1 MTILISFG
9 QATNTFQPPHLNKSL
24 ADHGVLADVAEE
36 ALIVPCL
43 SLKMLIQVMIY
54 TICLLVFFV
63 VMSQKENILSIRYI
77 FAIYATCLG
86 LKSNKLGAAQPS
98 LAWEERRVI
107 GMDFISRF
115 QVQ

>member
-1 MTILISFG
+1 MTISLG

-36 ALIVPCL
+36 ALIVPSL
-43 SLKMLIQVMIY
+43 SLKMLIQAMIY
-54 TICLLVFFV
+54 TIYAIYI
-63 VMSQKENILSIRYI
+63 MHI

>member
-1 MTILISFG
+1 MI
-9 QATNTFQPPHLNKSL
+9 NCVDPHLNKSL

-36 ALIVPCL
+36 ALIVPSL

-54 TICLLVFFV
+54 TIYAT
-63 VMSQKENILSIRYI
+63 YI
-77 FAIYATCLG
+77 MHIFDIYATCLG

-107 GMDFISRF
+107 GMDFISKF

>member
-9 QATNTFQPPHLNKSL
+9 QATNTFQAPHLNKSL

-36 ALIVPCL
+36 ALIVPSL
-43 SLKMLIQVMIY
+43 SLKMLIQVMIC
-54 TICLLVFFV
+54 TICAIYI
-63 VMSQKENILSIRYI
+63 MHI

-107 GMDFISRF
+107 GMDFISKF

>member
-1 MTILISFG
+1 M
-9 QATNTFQPPHLNKSL
+9 
-24 ADHGVLADVAEE
+24 AEE
-36 ALIVPCL
+36 ALIVPSL

-54 TICLLVFFV
+54 TIYAIYI
-63 VMSQKENILSIRYI
+63 MYI
-77 FAIYATCLG
+77 FAICATCLG

-107 GMDFISRF
+107 GMDFISKF